1 MTNLRIPGPTPVPN
15 DVLQAGARPMIDHRG
30 RVFAEIIN
38 RVTDRLKHFF
48 QTKNDVFLLTA
59 SGTGGMEAAV
69 VNTLSPGDRALV
81 VSIGA
86 FGDRFAN
93 ICEAYGAD
101 VKRLN
106 FEWGAA
112 ADPDEVRKALAADP
126 AIKAVLVT
134 HNETSTGVTNPLADI
149 ARVVREFDKLLLVDA
164 VSSLGS
170 VPFKTDDWGVDFA
183 VTASQK
189 GWKVPPGLAM
199 VSVSQRAWDAFA
211 KAKMPRFSLDVG
223 KAKDYLERSQT
234 PWTPP
239 VSVVYA
245 LDYAL
250 EVLEREG
257 LENIFAR
264 HQRIGDLTRRGVKDL
279 GLELLADERFAS
291 NTVTAVKIPEG
302 VEVKAL
308 RTLVEDEYDTVLAGG
323 QGKLQG
329 KIFRIGHLGAVNED
343 DIRACLDVLAKALPR
358 VGHAIPAR

>member
-1 MTNLRIPGPTPVPN
+1 
-15 DVLQAGARPMIDHRG
+15 MIDHRG
-30 RVFAEIIN
+30 RAFGEILN

-69 VNTLSPGDRALV
+69 VNTLSPGDRVLV
-81 VSIGA
+81 ISIGA

-93 ICEAYGAD
+93 IAETYGAD
-101 VKRLN
+101 VTRLN
-106 FEWGAA
+106 FEWGTA
-112 ADPDEVRKALAADP
+112 ADPEGVRKALAADP
-126 AIKAVLVT
+126 SIKAVLVT
-134 HNETSTGVTNPLADI
+134 HNETSTGVTNPLPDI
-149 ARVVREFDKLLLVDA
+149 ARVVREFGKLLLVDA

-170 VPFKTDDWGVDFA
+170 IPFYTDDWGIDFA

-199 VSVSQRAWDAFA
+199 VSVSQRAWDAHA
-211 KAKMPRFSLDVG
+211 QAKMPRFYMDVG

-239 VSVVYA
+239 VSVVFA

-250 EVLEREG
+250 EGLEREG

-264 HQRIGDLTRRGVKDL
+264 HQRIGELTRRGVKDL

-308 RTLVEDEYDTVLAGG
+308 RTLVEDEYGLVLAGG

-329 KIFRIGHLGAVNED
+329 KIFRIGHLGAVTED
-343 DIRACLDVLAKALPR
+343 DIRSCLDVLAKALPR
-358 VGHAIPAR
+358 VGYAIPAGRSGS

>member
-1 MTNLRIPGPTPVPN
+1 VI
-15 DVLQAGARPMIDHRG
+15 
-30 RVFAEIIN
+30 
-38 RVTDRLKHFF
+38 
-48 QTKNDVFLLTA
+48 
-59 SGTGGMEAAV
+59 
-69 VNTLSPGDRALV
+69 
-81 VSIGA
+81 SIGA

-93 ICEAYGAD
+93 IAETYGAD
-101 VKRLN
+101 VTRLN
-106 FEWGAA
+106 FEWGTA
-112 ADPDEVRKALAADP
+112 ADPEGVRKALAADP

-170 VPFKTDDWGVDFA
+170 IPFYTDDWGIDFA

-199 VSVSQRAWDAFA
+199 VSVSQRAWDAHA
-211 KAKMPRFSLDVG
+211 QAKMPRFYMDVG

-239 VSVVYA
+239 VSVVFA

-250 EVLEREG
+250 EGLEREG

-264 HQRIGDLTRRGVKDL
+264 HQRIGELTRRGVRDL
-279 GLELLADERFAS
+279 GLQLLADERFAS

-308 RTLVEDEYDTVLAGG
+308 RNLVEDEYGLVLAGG

-343 DIRACLDVLAKALPR
+343 DIRSCLDVLAKALPL
-358 VGHAIPAR
+358 VGYAIPAR